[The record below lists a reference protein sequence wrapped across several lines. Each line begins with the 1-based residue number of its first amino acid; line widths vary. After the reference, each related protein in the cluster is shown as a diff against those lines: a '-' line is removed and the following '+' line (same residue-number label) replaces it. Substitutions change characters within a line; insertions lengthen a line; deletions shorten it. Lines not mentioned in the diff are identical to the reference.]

1 MLNHTAA
8 PDGAI
13 EYKGEGDDPVTVVT
27 AALDDFKGEVI
38 GRLEKVEAA
47 QAGAKPE
54 PETKG
59 ADKLVERLDKIEAKL
74 NRPATSE
81 KKVDELSLERK
92 AFGTYLRHGDRT
104 PADELK
110 TLTVSSDPQGGYLAP
125 AEMSTEF
132 IRNLVE
138 FSPIRTVASIR
149 TTGAPSVMY
158 PARTGV
164 TNAKW
169 KGETQTSEA
178 SEPGFG
184 QVEIPVREINT
195 FVPIS
200 NQLLADSGGGAEAEM
215 RLALAED
222 FGKKEGAAFLTGDGV
237 LQPAGLLRDT
247 RIGSVATGHA
257 VAITPDGLIDLMYS
271 LPAAYR
277 MRGTWMMNGKSL
289 ASIRR
294 LKDAQ
299 GQFLWQQPLAA
310 GQPESILGRPVL
322 EAVDMPDIGAGA
334 IPIVFGDFNSGYR
347 IIDRVDMTILVNPYS
362 RATDGITL
370 IHATRRVG
378 GAVIQPQALA
388 KQLVGT

>member
-8 PDGAI
+8 PAGAI
-13 EYKGEGDDPVTVVT
+13 ECKGEGDDPVTVVT
-27 AALDDFKGEVI
+27 AAIDAFKGEVI

-74 NRPATSE
+74 NRPASGE
-81 KKVDELSLERK
+81 KKDDPSAERK
-92 AFGTYLRHGDRT
+92 AFGTYLRLGNAT

-110 TLTVSSDPQGGYLAP
+110 TLTVSSDPGGGYIVP
-125 AEMSTEF
+125 PEVSTEF
-132 IRNLVE
+132 QRNLVE
-138 FSPIRTVASIR
+138 FSPIRSIVSVR

-158 PARTGV
+158 PTRTSV

-184 QVEIPVREINT
+184 QVEIPVRELNT
-195 FVPIS
+195 YVDIS
-200 NQLLADSGGGAEAEM
+200 NQLLADSGGAAEAEL

-222 FGKKEGAAFLTGDGV
+222 FGKKEGTAFLTGDGV

-257 VAITPDGLIDLMYS
+257 VAITPEGLIDLMYS

-294 LKDAQ
+294 LKDGQ

-334 IPIVFGDFNSGYR
+334 FPIIFGDFGSGYR
-347 IIDRVDMTILVNPYS
+347 IIDRSEMTIIVNPFT
-362 RATDGITL
+362 RATEGITRF
-370 IHATRRVG
+370 HATRRVG